1 MADVT
6 TQSAQLKFGTYFV
19 DGDTRTFTL
28 KNPRGGISTADI
40 EDLQSFIRQNN
51 LIVGDKMGG
60 TFGKFESVT
69 RINEYKTYLDF
80 SGNDG

>member
-6 TQSAQLKFGTYFV
+6 TQSAQLKLEAYFV
-19 DGDTRTFTL
+19 DGDTRTMTL
-28 KNPRGGISTADI
+28 KNPRGGLSTADI

-60 TFGKFESVT
+60 TFGKFEKVT
-69 RINEYKTYLDF
+69 RVNEYKTYLDF
-80 SGNDG
+80 SGDDG